1 MAANCGD
8 VFGGGTVSY
17 DPGTHTLTLTNYTY
31 SGEGAICDDSM
42 YACIVYKRIP
52 WTSEPLEP
60 LTLKL
65 VGSNALTYSR
75 DALNGRGMYISSD
88 LTLEGDGSLTVTDAG
103 TLYEEYPDV
112 QHTSYGIYVNGSLT
126 VNGGTVSAASHGLTT
141 ANLSPFSTGVYCYGK
156 LTVNGGSLTGHG
168 GKVTFTEDLSSN
180 DTAYGD
186 GCGIIG
192 FEGIEING
200 GSLTASSAG
209 IDGNGPQKFSSQ
221 AVNAAPTYP
230 STFTATAST
239 DASGAGAET
248 FDSSK
253 LSS

>member
-1 MAANCGD
+1 
-8 VFGGGTVSY
+8 
-17 DPGTHTLTLTNYTY
+17 
-31 SGEGAICDDSM
+31 
-42 YACIVYKRIP
+42 
-52 WTSEPLEP
+52 
-60 LTLKL
+60 
-65 VGSNALTYSR
+65 
-75 DALNGRGMYISSD
+75 MYISSD
-88 LTLEGDGSLTVTDAG
+88 LTIEGDGSLTVTDAG

-126 VNGGTVSAASHGLTT
+126 
-141 ANLSPFSTGVYCYGK
+141 
-156 LTVNGGSLTGHG
+156 GHG

-186 GCGIIG
+186 GCGIIR

-253 LSS
+253 LSSYLYFHVE